1 MSIPKSFISLY
12 LKSLNIEVVP
22 EYKFLPDR
30 KFRADWYI
38 PSLSLLIEYE
48 GIMSAKSRHTSVTG
62 YSKDSEKYNLATLAG
77 YRILR
82 YTTMNYKDLPKH
94 LDYLLASPLQGVVDT
109 KSKAD

>member
-1 MSIPKSFISLY
+1 MSIPKNFISLY
-12 LKSLNIEVVP
+12 LRSLNIEVVP
-22 EYKFLPDR
+22 EYKFLPNR

-38 PSLSLLIEYE
+38 PSLNLLIEYE

-94 LDYLLASPLQGVVDT
+94 LDVLITQ
-109 KSKAD
+109 KK